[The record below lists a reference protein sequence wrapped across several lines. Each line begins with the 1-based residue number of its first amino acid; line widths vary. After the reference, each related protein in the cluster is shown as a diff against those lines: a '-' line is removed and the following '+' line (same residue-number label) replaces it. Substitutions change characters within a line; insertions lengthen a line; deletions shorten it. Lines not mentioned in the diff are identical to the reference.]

1 VVPETPK
8 TDTRSMTSP
17 DRAKSLAAIMCSAF
31 GVGLTIGMSQP
42 LIALYLEGR
51 GYSALTIG
59 FVAATYSAAILIFG
73 PFVPTVVARLGT
85 VRTLALGSVL
95 AAGALIA
102 FPFAP
107 GLPLIIL
114 LRFVMGLGNACDWI
128 ISETWINSLPSE
140 ANRGKV
146 VAIYATIW
154 GAGTTGGP
162 MILSL
167 TGTSGALP
175 FLVGAALL
183 AVAFQPVL
191 LARRIA
197 PSIGRRS
204 TSPRSIA
211 AFVSGAPL
219 PVVTGMLCGFAEA
232 SVFSLF
238 PVHGTNLGM
247 AAERAVLL
255 ASAFAL
261 GNFALQAPIG
271 WLADRMS
278 RPALLFIIVV
288 ISLGCLVAIP
298 VGFGHE
304 MLLWPLVVVFG
315 GAVAGLYTVG
325 MVMLGQRYA
334 AGDLAG
340 ASTAFILAYT
350 SGMIVGPVVSG
361 GAMALWPETGLL
373 IALGGVMGAFLI
385 GVGLWAALA
394 KGGHRHAVGR

>member
-1 VVPETPK
+1 
-8 TDTRSMTSP
+8 M
-17 DRAKSLAAIMCSAF
+17 ASAF

-42 LIALYLEGR
+42 LIALHLEGR
-51 GYSALTIG
+51 GYSSLTIG
-59 FVAATYSAAILIFG
+59 IVAGAYSAAILLFG
-73 PFVPTVVARLGT
+73 PFVPAIVARMGT

-128 ISETWINSLPSE
+128 ISETWINTLPDE
-140 ANRGKV
+140 ASRGRV

-162 MILSL
+162 AILWL
-167 TGTSGALP
+167 TGTAGSLP

-191 LARRIA
+191 AARRLA
-197 PSIGRRS
+197 PSIGRT
-204 TSPRSIA
+204 TSSPHSVIRFLSA
-211 AFVSGAPL
+211 SPL
-219 PVVTGMLCGFAEA
+219 PIATGILCGFAEA

-238 PVHGTNLGM
+238 PIHATAHGM
-247 AAERAVLL
+247 VAERAVLL

-271 WLADRMS
+271 WLADRLS
-278 RPALLFIIVV
+278 RRRLLGGIVIMALA
-288 ISLGCLVAIP
+288 CLSIIP
-298 VGFGHE
+298 VGFGTAG
-304 MLLWPLVVVFG
+304 LLWPTVILFG
-315 GAVAGLYTVG
+315 GAIAGLYTVG
-325 MVMLGQRYA
+325 MVMLGQRHS

-350 SGMIVGPVVSG
+350 VGMIVGPVASG
-361 GAMALWPETGLL
+361 AAMALWPEQGLL
-373 IALGGVMGAFLI
+373 V
-385 GVGLWAALA
+385 ALA
-394 KGGHRHAVGR
+394 LVLAVFLVGILVFGAPSGPRGRSRGDSGSKRQRKTEEAPGHAMGR